1 MLPPDKGTRNL
12 LPLLADKQD
21 GIVQAAEDEGSP
33 VRPASD
39 PGLSASHSSNPTS
52 DPAPS
57 RIEPAHQP
65 ATSPFGTDLAPA
77 VHDSASHAFS
87 SPGPKGSTD
96 GISGHARSG
105 VEIDD
110 NGTES
115 GQSSV
120 FGSSVGSPTAA
131 PHAAAGASSGASHRM
146 PEEAAT
152 DEGQK
157 DPGPAL
163 ESGGVHTPLPET
175 AAGTATVPGA
185 GLPSDPPTPAGIPIA
200 VPDSDDIHI
209 VQTAFVDQDADVL
222 LNGWMGESKIR
233 VFMDNDADMEQDA
246 DIRLDVDANN
256 RVFLRLDQSMT
267 IDQNTE
273 IDLDIYEVKG
283 VLYVDLYLKNEVDI
297 VQDTELDL
305 MMDGWHGKSQF
316 VVNNHLDIRQDV
328 DVDVDIDDELEEKF
342 AIKVAIGVK
351 QAIDV
356 DQDADI
362 DVSYADG
369 AIGVDVDAVQTATID
384 QDTTLR
390 IDFSVV

>member
-21 GIVQAAEDEGSP
+21 GIVQVAEDEGSP
-33 VRPASD
+33 VRPVSD
-39 PGLSASHSSNPTS
+39 PGPSAPHSSNPTS
-52 DPAPS
+52 DPAPV
-57 RIEPAHQP
+57 RADPAHQP
-65 ATSPFGTDLAPA
+65 ATSPFGTDPAPA
-77 VHDSASHAFS
+77 AHDLASHAVS
-87 SPGPKGSTD
+87 SSGPKGSTD
-96 GISGHARSG
+96 AIGGHTRDG
-105 VEIDD
+105 MHIDD
-110 NGTES
+110 NGTGS

-120 FGSSVGSPTAA
+120 LGSSIGSPAAA
-131 PHAAAGASSGASHRM
+131 PHASGAVPSGASHRM
-146 PEEAAT
+146 PGEAAT

-157 DPGPAL
+157 DPGHALDGGGLHAPLSEAAAAPATL
-163 ESGGVHTPLPET
+163 
-175 AAGTATVPGA
+175 PGA
-185 GLPSDPPTPAGIPIA
+185 GLPSDPPAPAGIPIA

-233 VFMDNDADMEQDA
+233 VFMDNDADMTQDA
-246 DIRLDVDANN
+246 DVRLDVDDNN

-351 QAIDV
+351 QAVDV

-362 DVSYADG
+362 DVGYADG
-369 AIGVDVDAVQTATID
+369 AIGIDVDAVQTATID

-390 IDFSVV
+390 IDFTVV